1 VEIVQLYVSCT
12 DSTVFRVPKELK
24 GFGRAELEAGETA
37 DLEMNLGDEDLRYY
51 DPEQNGWVLESCS
64 YDLQLGVSSRDLPL
78 SSGWLFD
85 GVEWQPV

>member
-1 VEIVQLYVSCT
+1 
-12 DSTVFRVPKELK
+12 VPKELK
-24 GFGRAELEAGETA
+24 GFGRVELEAGETA
-37 DLEMNLGDEDLRYY
+37 DLELNLSDEDLRYY
-51 DPEQNGWVLESCS
+51 DPELNGWVLEPCS